1 MSKEC
6 NICCEQFNKSNHKRV
21 ICNYCDYDVC
31 NTCTQKYLLDC
42 LSDPQCMNCKNAW
55 NREIMENNF
64 TKKFYTTDYKKHR
77 EKVIFERQLSL
88 LPETQPYVEIKKIEY
103 EYSKKIR
110 NISVELTK
118 ITRERNKLR
127 LINPYQLTP
136 NEHIEYIEK
145 ITEFDKSIKCYELDI
160 NKLRRISN
168 IQIGRDTVK
177 AERREF
183 VRKCPAN
190 DCKGFLSTQW
200 ICGLCKVKVC
210 NKCHEIKREGS
221 SSEGGT
227 DNEHVCN
234 PENVASAEL
243 LMKECRQ
250 CPNKS
255 CGAMIFKIEGC
266 FAENTEIPQW
276 DGSSKNSQDIQIG
289 DKLIGDDGN
298 MRTVLGVCSGEDE
311 MYEIT
316 QSNGISYIV
325 NSKHKLALKYKS
337 EIYEIRVDTYLN
349 MPNKS
354 DYKGF
359 KSDSSI
365 ESDICIKSIGHG
377 KYYGWEIDG
386 NHRFVLSDKTICMN
400 CSQIWCT
407 QCHTAFDWR
416 TGKIETGVIHN
427 PHFYEYQRR
436 MNGGVAPRVAGD
448 VICGGLP
455 HYYTFIQHLNTV
467 LAIKKFSKGDIS
479 DTEKNARDMVQK
491 IETIHRMHGHI
502 NNMELPR
509 YATNNTIETHRDL
522 RISYML
528 NHISENIFKNELYKR
543 EKDHDKRNEIR
554 MVLETYQNIIM
565 EYIISLQTKT
575 KPEEIFEIYD
585 NMNTLRLYINEC
597 FEKISKRY
605 NNVAPFITD
614 EWHYST
620 TGIEKRIKKEKE
632 LADKLN
638 KEQENA

>member
-1 MSKEC
+1 MKKIEIYFNLSNKEMSKEC
-6 NICCEQFNKSNHKRV
+6 NICCESFNKSNHKRV

-42 LSDPQCMNCKNAW
+42 LNDPQCMNCKNAW

-110 NISVELTK
+110 DMSVQLTK

-210 NKCHEIKREGS
+210 NKCHEIKREGT
-221 SSEGGT
+221 SSEGGN

-243 LMKECRQ
+243 LMKECKQ

-255 CGAMIFKIEGC
+255 CGAMIFKIEG
-266 FAENTEIPQW
+266 
-276 DGSSKNSQDIQIG
+276 
-289 DKLIGDDGN
+289 
-298 MRTVLGVCSGEDE
+298 
-311 MYEIT
+311 
-316 QSNGISYIV
+316 
-325 NSKHKLALKYKS
+325 
-337 EIYEIRVDTYLN
+337 
-349 MPNKS
+349 
-354 DYKGF
+354 
-359 KSDSSI
+359 
-365 ESDICIKSIGHG
+365 
-377 KYYGWEIDG
+377 
-386 NHRFVLSDKTICMN
+386 

-448 VICGGLP
+448 IVCGGLP
-455 HYYTFIQHLNTV
+455 NYYTFIQHLNSV
-467 LAIKKFSKGDIS
+467 LGITRFKVDIS
-479 DTEKNARDMVQK
+479 NTEINARKIVK
-491 IETIHRMHGHI
+491 AIETIHRMHGHI
-502 NNMELPR
+502 NNIELPR

-528 NHISENIFKNELYKR
+528 NHISEDMFKAELYKR

-575 KPEEIFEIYD
+575 KPEEIFMIYD

-605 NNVAPFITD
+605 NNVAPFITN

-620 TGIEKRIKKEKE
+620 TGIEKKIKKEKE

-638 KEQENA
+638 KEEENA